1 MIKYFSRLP
10 WLVAGAAAAAAVPD
24 EGDGRREKQAKSKH
38 ENKNEKK
45 KKTTIGGQALIE
57 GIMMKGPKRT
67 CICVRKPDGELVFK
81 ETDAKPVPFF
91 WKLPVFRGMYSLYTA
106 MKDGVEAINYSAS
119 FFEEEEATAEP
130 SKFERWLEQKLDSD
144 RLEKAVMAIAMV
156 VGIGMPVVLFF
167 VLPALLVGLIP
178 ESAPFWTRNILE
190 SAVRILIFLAFMWSV
205 SHMKDIRRTFEYHG
219 GEHKTIFCYE
229 DGLDLTVAHVR
240 EMPRFHPRCGTSFM
254 FVMILISIVVFTMVF
269 TLISTTNPWLRMVL
283 RLGMLPFVVGIAYEI
298 NRYAGRYDNALTN
311 VLRWPG
317 IQMQHLTVFEPD
329 DSMIEVAI
337 EAMKRVIPD
346 DDSDNW

>member
-1 MIKYFSRLP
+1 MNNYFSRLP
-10 WLVAGAAAAAAVPD
+10 RLVSGAAAAGLAF
-24 EGDGRREKQAKSKH
+24 GSG
-38 ENKNEKK
+38 K

-67 CICVRKPDGELVFK
+67 CICVRKPDQELVFR
-81 ETDAKPVPFF
+81 EEGARPAAAF
-91 WKLPVFRGMYSLYTA
+91 WRQQVFRGMYGLFTA
-106 MKDGVEAINYSAS
+106 MKDGVDAINYSAS
-119 FFEEEEATAEP
+119 FFEKEEPAGEP
-130 SKFERWLEQKLDSD
+130 SRLEQWLERKLSSA
-144 RLEKAVMAIAMV
+144 RLEKAVMAVAMA

-167 VLPALLVGLIP
+167 VLPALLVGLAP
-178 ESAPFWTRNILE
+178 ENAPFWTRNLLE
-190 SAVRILIFLAFMWSV
+190 SAVRIVIFLLFMWSV

-229 DGLDLTVAHVR
+229 DGLALTVENVR
-240 EMPRFHPRCGTSFM
+240 GMPRFHPRCGTSFM
-254 FVMILISIVVFTMVF
+254 FVMILISIVVFSVVF
-269 TLISTTNPWLRMVL
+269 SLITTTNPWLRMAL
-283 RLGMLPFVVGIAYEI
+283 RLIMLPLVVGISYEI

-311 VLRWPG
+311 ILRWPG

-346 DDSDNW
+346 DGSDNW

>member
-1 MIKYFSRLP
+1 MINHFSRLP
-10 WLVAGAAAAAAVPD
+10 RLMAGAAAELFAFGA
-24 EGDGRREKQAKSKH
+24 G
-38 ENKNEKK
+38 K

-67 CICVRKPDGELVFK
+67 CICVRKPDQELVFK
-81 ETDAKPVPFF
+81 EEDAKKAAAF
-91 WKLPVFRGMYSLYTA
+91 WKLPVFRGMYGLFTA
-106 MKDGVEAINYSAS
+106 MKDGVEAINFSAS
-119 FFEEEEATAEP
+119 FFEDEEMTEEP
-130 SKFERWLEQKLDSD
+130 TKFEKWLESKLSSD
-144 RLEKAVMAIAMV
+144 KLEKAVMAIAMV
-156 VGIGMPVVLFF
+156 VGIGMPVALFF
-167 VLPALLVGLIP
+167 VLPALLVGFLP

-190 SAVRILIFLAFMWSV
+190 SAVRIVVFLLFMWSV

-229 DGLDLTVAHVR
+229 DGLDLTVENVR
-240 EMPRFHPRCGTSFM
+240 RMPRFHPRCGTSFL
-254 FVMILISIVVFTMVF
+254 FVMILISIVVFSVVF
-269 TLISTTNPWLRMVL
+269 SLISTTNPWLRMAL
-283 RLGMLPFVVGIAYEI
+283 RLLMLPFVVGIAYEI

>member
-1 MIKYFSRLP
+1 MNKHFSRL
-10 WLVAGAAAAAAVPD
+10 VSGAAAALLTFG
-24 EGDGRREKQAKSKH
+24 ESQ
-38 ENKNEKK
+38 

-57 GIMMKGPKRT
+57 GIMMKGPKKS
-67 CICVRKPDGELVFK
+67 CICVRKPDKELVFK
-81 ETDAKPVPFF
+81 EEDVKKAAAF
-91 WKLPVFRGMYSLYTA
+91 WKLPIFRGMYGLFTS
-106 MKDGVEAINYSAS
+106 MKDGVEAINYSAA
-119 FFEEEEATAEP
+119 FFEDEEGVTEEP
-130 SKFERWLEQKLDSD
+130 SRFERWLESKLDSD
-144 RLEKAVMAIAMV
+144 KLEKAVMAIAMA

-167 VLPALLVGLIP
+167 VLPALLVGLVP

-190 SAVRILIFLAFMWSV
+190 STVRIIIFLLFMWSV

-229 DGLDLTVAHVR
+229 RGEALTVEHVR
-240 EMPRFHPRCGTSFM
+240 PMPRFHPRCGTSFL
-254 FVMILISIVVFTMVF
+254 FVMILLSIVVFSVVF
-269 TLISTTNPWLRMVL
+269 SIVTTTNPWLRMVL
-283 RLGMLPFVVGIAYEI
+283 RLLMLPLVVGIAYEI

-346 DDSDNW
+346 DGSDNW

>member
-1 MIKYFSRLP
+1 MNKHFSRL
-10 WLVAGAAAAAAVPD
+10 VSGAAAALLAFG
-24 EGDGRREKQAKSKH
+24 EGQ
-38 ENKNEKK
+38 

-57 GIMMKGPKRT
+57 GIMMKGPKKT
-67 CICVRKPDGELVFK
+67 CICVRKPDKELVFK
-81 ETDAKPVPFF
+81 EEDAKKAAAF
-91 WKLPVFRGMYSLYTA
+91 WKLPVFRGMYGLFTA

-119 FFEEEEATAEP
+119 FFEDEEVTEAP
-130 SKFERWLEQKLDSD
+130 SRLERWLESKLDSEK
-144 RLEKAVMAIAMV
+144 LEKAVMAIAMA

-167 VLPALLVGLIP
+167 VLPALLVGLVP
-178 ESAPFWTRNILE
+178 KSAPFWTRNILE
-190 SAVRILIFLAFMWSV
+190 STVRIIIFLLFMWSV

-229 DGLDLTVAHVR
+229 RGEELTVANVR
-240 EMPRFHPRCGTSFM
+240 PMPRFHPRCGTSFL
-254 FVMILISIVVFTMVF
+254 FVMILLSIVVFSVVF
-269 TLISTTNPWLRMVL
+269 SIVTTTNPWLRMVL
-283 RLGMLPFVVGIAYEI
+283 RLLMLPLVVGIAYEV

-337 EAMKRVIPD
+337 EAMRRVIPD
-346 DDSDNW
+346 DGSDNW